1 VVAYADDSPLLDA
14 RARYFAD
21 NGFAADG
28 GYSDEW
34 VMVKLGPIP
43 VPIPNTE
50 GRRAAVPCHDLHH
63 VATGFATDLV
73 GEGEIGAWE
82 IASGCTQVRA
92 ALVLN
97 LLVMWPVLFLAP
109 GRLFHAFVW
118 GRHTRNLYD
127 TPVDARLL
135 EQTVGALRA
144 RLGLDAPHPEAT
156 SADKRAFAAW
166 LAAVVAPQ
174 LAIAALLLG
183 LPAWLLLA

>member
-1 VVAYADDSPLLDA
+1 VAAYADDSTLLDA

-28 GYSDEW
+28 GYADDW
-34 VMVKLGPIP
+34 VIVKLGPVPFP
-43 VPIPNTE
+43 VPNTA

-82 IASGCTQVRA
+82 IGSGCTQVRA

-109 GRLFHAFVW
+109 GRLFRAFVW

-127 TPVDARLL
+127 ARVDAHLL
-135 EQTVGALRA
+135 SQTVGALRA
-144 RLGLDAPHPEAT
+144 RLGLEAPPPAPT
-156 SADKRAFAAW
+156 PADRWAFAGW

-174 LAIAALLLG
+174 LAILALLVG
-183 LPAWLLLA
+183 VPAWLLAG